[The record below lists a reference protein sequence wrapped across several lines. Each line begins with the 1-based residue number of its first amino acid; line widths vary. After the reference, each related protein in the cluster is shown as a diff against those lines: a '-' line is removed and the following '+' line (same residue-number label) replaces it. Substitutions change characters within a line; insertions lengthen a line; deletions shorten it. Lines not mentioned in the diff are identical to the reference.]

1 MRTARPLLVIV
12 LFLGIWIGW
21 RSLQVSHTNE
31 GSVSQAQSRP
41 SAPSKVT
48 KSVMAPK
55 APIISEPESSGAP
68 TNRTWREN
76 LMSEDTEGLKL
87 SREELAGYLQANRT
101 NAESLLIAWQASGD
115 REFLRLAVTNFPND
129 PFVQYSVVAHDLF
142 PEDRREW
149 LERFKQSDPNNSLAN
164 YLSAR
169 DLMKEGKTELALQE
183 LVAASGKTGFNDYTR
198 QKMVGLEEA
207 YLQAGRSAA
216 ESKAT
221 AMSSVML
228 PSLAPMKEVG
238 RQMSE
243 LQQQYVQSGDQA
255 SADAMVRMGVGLARN
270 LDSGPASQTLINHLV
285 SMAIERATLTK
296 LDGEREFDFLGGTVA
311 QRIAELKAEREQ
323 IRPITAEFQNWLLGA
338 SDTEVIAYFNR
349 LSTYGELSAMK
360 WLKQRQ
366 VSPP

>member
-1 MRTARPLLVIV
+1 MKTARPLLVVV

-21 RSLQVSHTNE
+21 RSLHVSHSNE
-31 GSVSQAQSRP
+31 PSVSRAEFRP
-41 SAPSKVT
+41 SAPAKIM
-48 KSVMAPK
+48 KSATTTTP
-55 APIISEPESSGAP
+55 PIISEPDLASDTP
-68 TNRTWREN
+68 TNRTWREK
-76 LMSEDTEGLKL
+76 LMSEDTDGLKL

-115 REFLRLAVTNFPND
+115 REFLRLAATNFPND
-129 PFVQYSVVAHDLF
+129 PFVQYSVVAHDVF

-169 DLMKEGKTELALQE
+169 DLLKEGKTELALQE
-183 LVAASGKTGFNDYTR
+183 LVAASGKTFNDYT
-198 QKMVGLEEA
+198 KEKTVGLEEA
-207 YLQAGRSAA
+207 YLQAGRSVA
-216 ESKAT
+216 ESKAM

-228 PSLAPMKEVG
+228 PSLAPMKELG

-255 SADAMVRMGVGLARN
+255 SADAMVRMGVGLART

-311 QRIAELKAEREQ
+311 QRINELKAEREQ
-323 IRPITAEFQNWLLGA
+323 IRPITAGLQNWLLGA

-349 LSTYGELSAMK
+349 LNTYGELSAMK

-366 VSPP
+366 PAQP